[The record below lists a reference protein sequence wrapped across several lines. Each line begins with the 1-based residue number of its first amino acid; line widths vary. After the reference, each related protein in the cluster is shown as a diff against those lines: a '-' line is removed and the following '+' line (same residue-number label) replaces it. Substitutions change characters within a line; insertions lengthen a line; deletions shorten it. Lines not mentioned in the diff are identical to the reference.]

1 MKGEETM
8 RTLNTRIA
16 AISLLIPL
24 LIILLVAVWKFSVT
38 TGLITPPRTLIPFVG
53 KIFTKSAVPYSC
65 LPVSI
70 ETDHKPGQF
79 MRVMAQCGFSDVG
92 IATIYRETKE

>member
-8 RTLNTRIA
+8 RTLNIRIA

-38 TGLITPPRTLIPFVG
+38 TGTITPPR
-53 KIFTKSAVPYSC
+53 KSAVPYSY

-70 ETDHKPGQF
+70 ESYYKPEQF
-79 MRVMAQCGFSDVG
+79 MRMMAQCGFSDVSVHSLSLG
-92 IATIYRETKE
+92 IATIYRGTKE